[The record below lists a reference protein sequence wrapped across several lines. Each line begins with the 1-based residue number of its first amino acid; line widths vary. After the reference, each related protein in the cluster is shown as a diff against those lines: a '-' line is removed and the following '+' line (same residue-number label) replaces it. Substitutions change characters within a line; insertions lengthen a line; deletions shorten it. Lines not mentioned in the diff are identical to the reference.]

1 MEESTSSSSDYLDE
15 DYARRPQVPQTHT
28 NWNSWHGSERASL
41 EWMAQKGPV
50 GSGWLRTG
58 QSGVDG
64 SERASLE
71 WMAQNGPV
79 GSGWLRTGQSGV
91 EASGYEWCY
100 ALLVVQA
107 RNDEMM
113 TTTMYLE
120 TQDVEYKCIAFTE
133 SRCKHCVMMDV
144 W

>member
-41 EWMAQKGPV
+41 EWMA
-50 GSGWLRTG
+50 
-58 QSGVDG
+58 
-64 SERASLE
+64 
-71 WMAQNGPV
+71 
-79 GSGWLRTGQSGV
+79 
-91 EASGYEWCY
+91 SGYEWCY

-120 TQDVEYKCIAFTE
+120 TQDVEYKCITFTE